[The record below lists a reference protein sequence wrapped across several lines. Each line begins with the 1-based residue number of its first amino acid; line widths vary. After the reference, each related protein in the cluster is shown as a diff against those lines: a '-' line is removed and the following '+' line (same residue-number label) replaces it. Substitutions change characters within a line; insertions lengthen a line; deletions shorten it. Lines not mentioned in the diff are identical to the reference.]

1 MPVVA
6 VVGAALGVV
15 VTGLALLVVT
25 VLLCLFWRRRRRKSR
40 ELAQPASDQPREQN
54 SVKGMNNPVYAG
66 ITTYSM
72 YNYIQYV

>member
-15 VTGLALLVVT
+15 VTGLVLLVVT

-54 SVKGMNNPVYAG
+54 SVKENNHAG

-72 YNYIQYV
+72 YN

>member
-15 VTGLALLVVT
+15 VAGLALLVVT

-40 ELAQPASDQPREQN
+40 ELAQPTPGPLREQN
-54 SVKGMNNPVYAG
+54 SVKGNNPVYAG

-72 YNYIQYV
+72 YIQ